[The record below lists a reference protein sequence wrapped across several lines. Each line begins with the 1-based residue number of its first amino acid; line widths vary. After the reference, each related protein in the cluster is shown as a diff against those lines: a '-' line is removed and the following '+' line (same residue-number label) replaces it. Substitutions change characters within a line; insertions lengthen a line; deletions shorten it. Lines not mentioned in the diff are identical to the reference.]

1 MFTQHYLK
9 LIRIPKIKKS
19 FLFFSALYEEIDN
32 MFVKPKLKVAAWS
45 IKLTVINAGHV
56 A

>member
-1 MFTQHYLK
+1 MFFHHVSIDTKYLK

-32 MFVKPKLKVAAWS
+32 MFVKPKLKVAAW
-45 IKLTVINAGHV
+45 
-56 A
+56 